1 MRVRF
6 EQSAELPSGSR
17 AGVDI
22 STAVDYA
29 KPFSQARWFDVL
41 PRSTVCPELSTRVLL
56 HAGPPFRGAPPAPV
70 VNAAIQ
76 ALIFEGLASDAAA
89 ARDILQQGRA
99 QLQPAQDHGIVTPL
113 AQVVSA
119 SMPLAAV
126 RQQDKVC
133 YAPLLDGRNPAL
145 RFGCAAPECLQRLR
159 DVDDWI
165 REAVAP
171 TLHREPLAVDE
182 VIRLAIAAGEECH
195 SLLAA
200 ANEAMVSGLPGI
212 DIGSAARLRE
222 NSAFVLTILMA
233 AAATSLRVHGCD
245 LVAIGGNGVD
255 FGVRYAGEAT
265 WRQVPAEAPRG
276 TRLAGMDAVA
286 PLAAIGDSAV
296 IDFCGLGG
304 QALAESPTLRKEWRD
319 LLPTDAHTRRQ
330 GLVDPQ
336 SGIVDPRRIA
346 NAARAPLI
354 NLAILDRDGV
364 AGLIGRGFYCPPV
377 DLFA

>member
-1 MRVRF
+1 V
-6 EQSAELPSGSR
+6 S
-17 AGVDI
+17 I

-29 KPFSQARWFDVL
+29 KPFLRARWFDVV
-41 PRSTVCPELSTRVLL
+41 PRSAVCPELSTRVLL
-56 HAGPPFRGAPPAPV
+56 HAGPPFRGELPAPV

-89 ARDILQQGRA
+89 ARGLLLRGAA

-126 RQQDKVC
+126 RQQDQVC
-133 YAPLLDGRNPAL
+133 YAPILDGRNPAL
-145 RFGCAAPECLQRLR
+145 RFGCASPECLQRLR
-159 DVDDWI
+159 DVGDWM
-165 REAVAP
+165 RASVAP
-171 TLHREPLAVDE
+171 TLHCDPLAVDE
-182 VIRLAIAAGEECH
+182 VIRVAIAAGEECH
-195 SLLAA
+195 SLLGA
-200 ANEAMVSGLPGI
+200 ANEAMVSQLSGI
-212 DIGSAARLRE
+212 DGASTARLRE

-233 AAATSLRVHGCD
+233 AAAASLRVHRCD

-255 FGVRYAGEAT
+255 FGVRYGGEAA
-265 WRQVPAEAPRG
+265 WRRVPAEAPRG
-276 TRLAGMDAVA
+276 TRFAGMDAVA

-304 QALAESPTLRKEWRD
+304 QALAGSPALAKEWRD
-319 LLPTDAHTRRQ
+319 LLPADACSRRL

-336 SGIVDPRRIA
+336 SGLVDPRRIA
-346 NAARAPLI
+346 DAARAPLI
-354 NLAILDRDGV
+354 HLAILDRDGL

-377 DLFA
+377 ELFARTSDR